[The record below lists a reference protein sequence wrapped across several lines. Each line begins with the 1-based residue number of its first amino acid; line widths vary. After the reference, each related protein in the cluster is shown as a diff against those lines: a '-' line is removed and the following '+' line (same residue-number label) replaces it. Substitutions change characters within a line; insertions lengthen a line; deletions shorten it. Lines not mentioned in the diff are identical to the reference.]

1 MAASH
6 LAEYLI
12 LAVRGIGV
20 LSLLIV
26 ALLFLGRLALQELVL
41 ILSKNRFMDEVSQAI
56 DELMEKFPMYP
67 REFMESILMITFK
80 VVTVFTFIGI
90 FICIGLIVAII

>member
-1 MAASH
+1 MS
-6 LAEYLI
+6 
-12 LAVRGIGV
+12 IGTMIV

-26 ALLFLGRLALQELVL
+26 ALLFLGRLALQELIL
-41 ILSKNRFMDEVSQAI
+41 ISSKDRFREGVSQAI

-67 REFMESILMITFK
+67 REFMESIFMTTFK
-80 VVTVFTFIGI
+80 VLMVLTFIGI

>member
-1 MAASH
+1 MS
-6 LAEYLI
+6 
-12 LAVRGIGV
+12 IGTMIV

-41 ILSKNRFMDEVSQAI
+41 ILSKDRFMDEVSQAI

-67 REFMESILMITFK
+67 TEFMESIFMTTFK
-80 VVTVFTFIGI
+80 VVTVLTFIGI

>member
-1 MAASH
+1 
-6 LAEYLI
+6 
-12 LAVRGIGV
+12 
-20 LSLLIV
+20 
-26 ALLFLGRLALQELVL
+26 
-41 ILSKNRFMDEVSQAI
+41 MDEVSQAI

-67 REFMESILMITFK
+67 REFMESIFMITFK

>member
-1 MAASH
+1 MS
-6 LAEYLI
+6 
-12 LAVRGIGV
+12 IGTMIV

-26 ALLFLGRLALQELVL
+26 ALLFLGRLALQEFVL
-41 ILSKNRFMDEVSQAI
+41 ILSKDRFMDEVSQAI
-56 DELMEKFPMYP
+56 DELMEKLPMYP
-67 REFMESILMITFK
+67 REFMESIFMITFK

>member
-1 MAASH
+1 MSIGTMIV
-6 LAEYLI
+6 LA
-12 LAVRGIGV
+12 
-20 LSLLIV
+20 LLIV

-41 ILSKNRFMDEVSQAI
+41 ILSKDRFMDEVSQAI

-67 REFMESILMITFK
+67 RKFMESIFMTTFK
-80 VVTVFTFIGI
+80 VVTVLTFIGI

>member
-1 MAASH
+1 MSIGTIIV
-6 LAEYLI
+6 LA
-12 LAVRGIGV
+12 
-20 LSLLIV
+20 LLIV

-41 ILSKNRFMDEVSQAI
+41 ILSKDRFMDEVSQAI

-67 REFMESILMITFK
+67 REFMESIFMITFK

>member
-1 MAASH
+1 MSIGTMIV
-6 LAEYLI
+6 LA
-12 LAVRGIGV
+12 
-20 LSLLIV
+20 LLIV

-41 ILSKNRFMDEVSQAI
+41 ILSKDRFMDEVSQAI

-67 REFMESILMITFK
+67 REFMKSIFMITFK

>member
-1 MAASH
+1 MSIGTMIV
-6 LAEYLI
+6 LA
-12 LAVRGIGV
+12 
-20 LSLLIV
+20 LLIV
-26 ALLFLGRLALQELVL
+26 ALLFLGRVALQELVL
-41 ILSKNRFMDEVSQAI
+41 ILSKDRFMDEVSQAI

-67 REFMESILMITFK
+67 RVFMESIFMITFK